1 MTRQGLL
8 KTFFLSGLS
17 LFTGKIHASQELI
30 EVYSCNTC
38 NYEKAKT
45 IAKEHLA
52 QPDCQWEPSSNE
64 RLNLS
69 QPILKC
75 DTSSKNLI
83 IANPL
88 DKRAFKFNV
97 KATNNSST
105 PQEKEIISTIESLS
119 LTTSEKDL
127 LKAFYNIDRG
137 FRTAVSKSSY
147 IISSKIQSPL
157 ELKSTSSNN
166 EDSCA
171 SHPISYFGNQQ
182 YQANLHEDLTKL
194 IEKELFDANW
204 FDNFKVS
211 DVTESVLKLSK
222 GDFGFQISL
231 QHNEI
236 GSYISKVYG
245 SSDNLLNFEVK
256 YNGEFNIGGTR
267 KLNLTYKL
275 NRGAST
281 IDGIRMN
288 LLFSPVV
295 DLTDVA
301 ISNCLSDFIE
311 ENSKVI
317 ETIDSHT
324 RSNKH
329 LARSCS
335 RKIKKELC
343 STEHNGQKCT
353 NSIISLRC

>member
-8 KTFFLSGLS
+8 ITFFLSGLS
-17 LFTGKIHASQELI
+17 LFTSKMHASQGLL

-45 IAKEHLA
+45 IAKEHHVK
-52 QPDCQWEPSSNE
+52 PDCQREPSSNE
-64 RLNLS
+64 RLHLG

-83 IANPL
+83 IVNPL

-105 PQEKEIISTIESLS
+105 SQENEIISTIESLP
-119 LTTSEKDL
+119 LNTSEKDL
-127 LKAFYNIDRG
+127 LKTFYDIDRD
-137 FRTAVSKSSY
+137 FRTAVSKSSSTT
-147 IISSKIQSPL
+147 SSKIQSPL
-157 ELKSTSSNN
+157 ELNSTSSNN

-171 SHPISYFGNQQ
+171 LHPVNYFGNQQ
-182 YQANLHEDLTKL
+182 YQTNLHEDLTKF

-204 FDNFKVS
+204 FDNFKAS
-211 DVTESVLKLSK
+211 DTTESVLKLRK
-222 GDFGFQISL
+222 GDSGFQISL

-275 NRGAST
+275 NRGASI
-281 IDGIRMN
+281 IDGMAMN

-301 ISNCLSDFIE
+301 ISNCLLKFIE
-311 ENSKVI
+311 ENSKEI

-324 RSNKH
+324 RGNAH
-329 LARSCS
+329 LAGNCN

-343 STEHNGQKCT
+343 SNEHNSQKCT

>member
-1 MTRQGLL
+1 MHASQGLL
-8 KTFFLSGLS
+8 
-17 LFTGKIHASQELI
+17 

-45 IAKEHLA
+45 IAKEHHVK
-52 QPDCQWEPSSNE
+52 PDCQREPSSNE
-64 RLNLS
+64 RLHLG

-83 IANPL
+83 IVNPL

-105 PQEKEIISTIESLS
+105 SQENEIISTIESLP
-119 LTTSEKDL
+119 LNTSEKDL
-127 LKAFYNIDRG
+127 LKTFYDIDRE
-137 FRTAVSKSSY
+137 FRTAVSKSSSTT
-147 IISSKIQSPL
+147 SSKIQSPL
-157 ELKSTSSNN
+157 ELNSTSSNN

-171 SHPISYFGNQQ
+171 LHPVNYFGNQQ
-182 YQANLHEDLTKL
+182 YQTNLHEDLTKF

-204 FDNFKVS
+204 FDNFKAS
-211 DVTESVLKLSK
+211 DTTESVLKLRK
-222 GDFGFQISL
+222 GDSGFQISL

-275 NRGAST
+275 NRGASI
-281 IDGIRMN
+281 IDGMAMN

-301 ISNCLSDFIE
+301 ISNCLLKFIE
-311 ENSKVI
+311 ENSKEI

-324 RSNKH
+324 RGNAH
-329 LARSCS
+329 LAGNCN

-343 STEHNGQKCT
+343 STEHNSQKCT